1 MIIYVKHSSYKITYD
16 YFHSQQELG
25 YPTKYIV
32 NTTGCTLDNCVP
44 IGLQTINATGRGNFI
59 VPTNYE
65 SPFCGKFIQ
74 IYIQDLRHEEEFTP
88 VLTLHEGSVLF
99 PICLNVI

>member
-1 MIIYVKHSSYKITYD
+1 MG
-16 YFHSQQELG
+16 LG

-32 NTTGCTLDNCVP
+32 NTAGCTLVNCVP

-65 SPFCGKFIQ
+65 SPFCGKFIE
-74 IYIQDLRHEEEFTP
+74 IYR
-88 VLTLHEGSVLF
+88 
-99 PICLNVI
+99 

>member
-1 MIIYVKHSSYKITYD
+1 MTIHVQHSNYQITHD
-16 YFHSQQELG
+16 FFHSQFGLG

-32 NTTGCTLDNCVP
+32 NTAGCTLDNCVP

-65 SPFCGKFIQ
+65 SPFCGKFI
-74 IYIQDLRHEEEFTP
+74 
-88 VLTLHEGSVLF
+88 
-99 PICLNVI
+99 